1 MMVEHKNIPE
11 IIFDFFNY
19 TFLVVLSILF
29 VYPMIHV
36 LMASFSDPLKLLA
49 HIGPLFKP
57 TGFSLEGYKVV
68 LKNPNILM
76 GYKNTLI
83 YVIGGTVVNIFFTS
97 MGAYVLSRRTLM
109 CKKILTLAIVFT
121 MYFSGGLIPNF
132 LLVRAIKLY
141 NTRWALII
149 PGAIATW
156 NLIVMKTSFQQV
168 PASLEESAKIDGA
181 NDFTVLFRIIMPVA
195 KATVAVMVLFYSV
208 GHWNAWFNAMIYLRN
223 REYYPL
229 QLLLREILLSNSSG
243 GGNVIET
250 ALEDSGG
257 VFLLDELIKYC
268 TIVIATVPIL
278 FVYPFAQ
285 KYFMK
290 GVMMGSLKE

>member
-1 MMVEHKNIPE
+1 
-11 IIFDFFNY
+11 
-19 TFLVVLSILF
+19 
-29 VYPMIHV
+29 
-36 LMASFSDPLKLLA
+36 MASFSDPLKLLA

-68 LKNPNILM
+68 LKNPNILT

-83 YVIGGTVVNIFFTS
+83 YVIGGTMVNIVFTS

-109 CKKILTLAIVFT
+109 CKKILTMAIVFT

-132 LLVRAIKLY
+132 LLVRTLKLY

-156 NLIVMKTSFQQV
+156 NLIVMKTSFQQI
-168 PASLEESAKIDGA
+168 PASLEESARIDGA
-181 NDFTVLFRIIMPVA
+181 NDFIVLFRIIMPVA

-285 KYFMK
+285 KYFLK